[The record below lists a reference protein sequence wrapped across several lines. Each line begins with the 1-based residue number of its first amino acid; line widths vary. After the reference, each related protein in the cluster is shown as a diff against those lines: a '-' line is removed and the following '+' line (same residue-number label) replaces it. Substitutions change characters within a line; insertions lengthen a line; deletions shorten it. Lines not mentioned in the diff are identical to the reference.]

1 MTELQAHISKSRREK
16 VGLRIKSN
24 GRIEAVCSFKL
35 ENVSGLI
42 PFVPKELNKI
52 VIKLYLSKKG
62 ILILEGQ

>member
-1 MTELQAHISKSRREK
+1 
-16 VGLRIKSN
+16 
-24 GRIEAVCSFKL
+24 L
-35 ENVSGLI
+35 ENVSGLS